1 MTLPKQNAQRGGT
14 PCHLSYVL
22 VCKVAGTED
31 QCYQHKVSSVFEGQ
45 SHGGTSPGR
54 DDEYSLSTQLHHF
67 LASLTKSRGFYA
79 NLAESLCSD
88 ESFAE
93 TRDTADCWNGQRI
106 GE

>member
-1 MTLPKQNAQRGGT
+1 MSAGHGHRGS
-14 PCHLSYVL
+14 LQW
-22 VCKVAGTED
+22 AGGGSEED
-31 QCYQHKVSSVFEGQ
+31 
-45 SHGGTSPGR
+45 
-54 DDEYSLSTQLHHF
+54 SLATQLHHF

-93 TRDTADCWNGQRI
+93 TRDTADCWNGQRV

>member
-1 MTLPKQNAQRGGT
+1 MFYIFQWLTAELTSVTAAAVCTIVSPSKGVIMSGSNLSVGQGHRG
-14 PCHLSYVL
+14 SSQW
-22 VCKVAGTED
+22 AGGGGAED
-31 QCYQHKVSSVFEGQ
+31 
-45 SHGGTSPGR
+45 
-54 DDEYSLSTQLHHF
+54 SLAMKLHHF

>member
-1 MTLPKQNAQRGGT
+1 MKLQ
-14 PCHLSYVL
+14 
-22 VCKVAGTED
+22 
-31 QCYQHKVSSVFEGQ
+31 
-45 SHGGTSPGR
+45 
-54 DDEYSLSTQLHHF
+54 HF

>member
-1 MTLPKQNAQRGGT
+1 M
-14 PCHLSYVL
+14 HVS
-22 VCKVAGTED
+22 AGPGHREE
-31 QCYQHKVSSVFEGQ
+31 SS
-45 SHGGTSPGR
+45 
-54 DDEYSLSTQLHHF
+54 LATQFHHF

>member
-1 MTLPKQNAQRGGT
+1 MLQVKLTCGQARWMVDQQAQVE
-14 PCHLSYVL
+14 PV
-22 VCKVAGTED
+22 
-31 QCYQHKVSSVFEGQ
+31 
-45 SHGGTSPGR
+45 
-54 DDEYSLSTQLHHF
+54 LSTSHLHTEMSKRDGVSDESKEGLNVHLHNF

>member
-1 MTLPKQNAQRGGT
+1 MSTFSKVYLLSSQSRRSFILRSHNEGSDLSVGQGHRG
-14 PCHLSYVL
+14 SSQW
-22 VCKVAGTED
+22 AGGGGSAED
-31 QCYQHKVSSVFEGQ
+31 
-45 SHGGTSPGR
+45 
-54 DDEYSLSTQLHHF
+54 SLAMKLHHF

>member
-1 MTLPKQNAQRGGT
+1 MSAGQGHRGSQGLNGGS
-14 PCHLSYVL
+14 HH
-22 VCKVAGTED
+22 GDED
-31 QCYQHKVSSVFEGQ
+31 
-45 SHGGTSPGR
+45 
-54 DDEYSLSTQLHHF
+54 SLATQLHHF

>member
-1 MTLPKQNAQRGGT
+1 MREVIYLSIGQGHRG
-14 PCHLSYVL
+14 SSQW
-22 VCKVAGTED
+22 AGGGGGGAED
-31 QCYQHKVSSVFEGQ
+31 
-45 SHGGTSPGR
+45 
-54 DDEYSLSTQLHHF
+54 SLAMKLHHF

>member
-1 MTLPKQNAQRGGT
+1 MKDSKRHVSMREVIA
-14 PCHLSYVL
+14 CMHVS
-22 VCKVAGTED
+22 AGPGHREE
-31 QCYQHKVSSVFEGQ
+31 SS
-45 SHGGTSPGR
+45 
-54 DDEYSLSTQLHHF
+54 LATQFHHF

>member
-1 MTLPKQNAQRGGT
+1 LSQPSRRNSILRSHNEGSDLSVCQGHRG
-14 PCHLSYVL
+14 
-22 VCKVAGTED
+22 
-31 QCYQHKVSSVFEGQ
+31 SSQ
-45 SHGGTSPGR
+45 WSGGGGGEK
-54 DDEYSLSTQLHHF
+54 DSLAMKLHHF

>member
-1 MTLPKQNAQRGGT
+1 MSGSDLSVGQGHRG
-14 PCHLSYVL
+14 SSQW
-22 VCKVAGTED
+22 AGDGGVED
-31 QCYQHKVSSVFEGQ
+31 
-45 SHGGTSPGR
+45 
-54 DDEYSLSTQLHHF
+54 SLAMKLHHF